1 MKYDCLFVGN
11 AIVDILTDV
20 SFEFIN
26 DQGIEPGSWRP
37 VEKEEIEKLQ
47 SIIPDNKV
55 ASGGSAANS
64 AVGFSF
70 LGGSSAFIGRVKNDA
85 LGTEYIKD
93 MDDAGVKFT
102 SNPSE
107 SGLDTG
113 RCLVYVTPDA
123 QRSMRTYLGA
133 ASQLSPDEVNE
144 ESIVNSAILIF

>member
-64 AVGFSF
+64 AVVPDHRR
-70 LGGSSAFIGRVKNDA
+70 GRVGRDRFRR
-85 LGTEYIKD
+85 
-93 MDDAGVKFT
+93 AGGVHC
-102 SNPSE
+102 
-107 SGLDTG
+107 G
-113 RCLVYVTPDA
+113 
-123 QRSMRTYLGA
+123 
-133 ASQLSPDEVNE
+133 SP
-144 ESIVNSAILIF
+144 

>member
-11 AIVDILTDV
+11 AIVDILADV
-20 SFEFIN
+20 SFEFMN

-47 SIIPDNKV
+47 TIIPDNKV

-85 LGTEYIKD
+85 
-93 MDDAGVKFT
+93 
-102 SNPSE
+102 
-107 SGLDTG
+107 
-113 RCLVYVTPDA
+113 C
-123 QRSMRTYLGA
+123 Q
-133 ASQLSPDEVNE
+133 
-144 ESIVNSAILIF
+144 

>member
-20 SFEFIN
+20 SFDFMN

-70 LGGSSAFIGRVKNDA
+70 LGGSSAFIGSC
-85 LGTEYIKD
+85 LLY
-93 MDDAGVKFT
+93 T
-102 SNPSE
+102 SPSPR
-107 SGLDTG
+107 D
-113 RCLVYVTPDA
+113 
-123 QRSMRTYLGA
+123 
-133 ASQLSPDEVNE
+133 LSTSRMP
-144 ESIVNSAILIF
+144 SSA